1 MCNLGMKLHS
11 PNFLCWVFNHCHR
24 RFWRAGCCNETTR
37 QFRHGIEVAHP
48 HTELGWNAFVQQ
60 LRCCPRDALQLCA
73 AIFAAPAAGD
83 DPAQLLSNQL
93 GAVTNAQ
100 NRNAQ
105 LKDFTI
111 KNRGTFDMHACWPA
125 RQNDGDW
132 LAGSNL
138 AGRNAVRND
147 FGIHLRFTYPT
158 GNQLGILRTKI
169 NH

>member
-1 MCNLGMKLHS
+1 M
-11 PNFLCWVFNHCHR
+11 
-24 RFWRAGCCNETTR
+24 TTR
-37 QFRHGIEVAHP
+37 SQGIVVAGMHRSG
-48 HTELGWNAFVQQ
+48 TSALSGALSRLGI
-60 LRCCPRDALQLCA
+60 ALGDSLV
-73 AIFAAPAAGD
+73 PAAGD
-83 DPAQLLSNQL
+83 NPAQLLGNQL

-111 KNRGTFDMHACWPA
+111 KNRGTFHMHACWPA

-138 AGRNAVRND
+138 AGRNAVRDD
-147 FGIHLRFTYPT
+147 FGIHLCFAHPT
-158 GNQLGILRTKI
+158 SNQLGILRTKI